1 MRKKIRKNNNNFS
14 IYSLVMI
21 FIVGSFF
28 IIIND
33 SGLQKLIE
41 VKREHTRLSK
51 EISNLQAH
59 QIKLNNEIHE
69 LKTNSDFIE
78 KIAREKFM
86 MAKPGEK
93 VFKVIQYKT
102 VE

>member
-1 MRKKIRKNNNNFS
+1 
-14 IYSLVMI
+14 MI

>member
-1 MRKKIRKNNNNFS
+1 MRKKRKNSNNFS
-14 IYSLVMI
+14 IYSLVML
-21 FIVGSFF
+21 FIIGSFF

-33 SGLQKLIE
+33 SGMLKLIE

-51 EISNLQAH
+51 EISTLQAH

-69 LKTNSDFIE
+69 LKTNAGFIE

-93 VFKVIQYKT
+93 VFKVVQYKT

>member
-1 MRKKIRKNNNNFS
+1 MRKKRKNSNNFS

-21 FIVGSFF
+21 FVVGTFF

-33 SGLQKLIE
+33 SGILKLIE

-51 EISNLQAH
+51 EISTLQAH

-69 LKTNSDFIE
+69 LKTNAGFIE

-93 VFKVIQYKT
+93 VFKVMDSKK
-102 VE
+102 VN

>member
-1 MRKKIRKNNNNFS
+1 MRKKRKNSNNFS

-21 FIVGSFF
+21 FAVGAFF

-33 SGLQKLIE
+33 SGILKLIE

-51 EISNLQAH
+51 EISTLQAH

-69 LKTNSDFIE
+69 LKTNAGFIE

-93 VFKVIQYKT
+93 VFKVVQYKT

>member
-1 MRKKIRKNNNNFS
+1 MRKKRKNSNNFS
-14 IYSLVMI
+14 IYSLIMI
-21 FIVGSFF
+21 FVVGAFF

-33 SGLQKLIE
+33 SGMLKLIE

-51 EISNLQAH
+51 EISTLQAH

-69 LKTNSDFIE
+69 LKTNAGFIE

-93 VFKVIQYKT
+93 VFKVVQYKT

>member
-1 MRKKIRKNNNNFS
+1 MRKKRKNSNNFS

-21 FIVGSFF
+21 FVVGTFF

-33 SGLQKLIE
+33 SGILKLIE

-51 EISNLQAH
+51 EISTLQAH

-69 LKTNSDFIE
+69 LKTNAGFIE
-78 KIAREKFM
+78 KIAREKFI

-93 VFKVIQYKT
+93 VFKVVQYKT

>member
-1 MRKKIRKNNNNFS
+1 MRKKRKNSNNFS

-21 FIVGSFF
+21 FVVGTFF

-33 SGLQKLIE
+33 SGILKLIE

-51 EISNLQAH
+51 EISTLQAH

-69 LKTNSDFIE
+69 LKTNAGFIE

-93 VFKVIQYKT
+93 VFKVVQYKT

>member
-1 MRKKIRKNNNNFS
+1 MRKKRKNSNNFS

-21 FIVGSFF
+21 FVVGTFF

-33 SGLQKLIE
+33 SGILKLIE

-51 EISNLQAH
+51 EISTLQAH

-69 LKTNSDFIE
+69 LKTNAGFIE

-86 MAKPGEK
+86 MVKPGEK
-93 VFKVIQYKT
+93 VFKVIESKQ
-102 VE
+102 VN

>member
-1 MRKKIRKNNNNFS
+1 MRKKRKNSNNFS

-21 FIVGSFF
+21 LAVGAFF

-33 SGLQKLIE
+33 SGILKLIE

-51 EISNLQAH
+51 EISTLQAH

-69 LKTNSDFIE
+69 LKTNAGFIE

-93 VFKVIQYKT
+93 VFKVVQYKT

>member
-1 MRKKIRKNNNNFS
+1 
-14 IYSLVMI
+14 MI
-21 FIVGSFF
+21 FVVSAFF

-33 SGLQKLIE
+33 SGMLKLIE

-51 EISNLQAH
+51 EISTLQAH

-69 LKTNSDFIE
+69 LKTNAGFIE

>member
-1 MRKKIRKNNNNFS
+1 MTKKRKNSNNFS

-21 FIVGSFF
+21 FIAGSFF

-33 SGLQKLIE
+33 SGLHKLIE

-51 EISNLQAH
+51 EINNLQAH
-59 QIKLNNEIHE
+59 QIKLNNEIYE
-69 LKTNSDFIE
+69 LKNSSDLIE

>member
-1 MRKKIRKNNNNFS
+1 
-14 IYSLVMI
+14 MI
-21 FIVGSFF
+21 FVVGTFF

-33 SGLQKLIE
+33 SGILKLIE

-51 EISNLQAH
+51 EISALQAH

-69 LKTNSDFIE
+69 LKTNTGFIE
-78 KIAREKFM
+78 KIAREKYM